1 MREDGQRTCFTLGS
15 VAQTG
20 SLLLFDDLEG
30 LWKWESV
37 TGWSTGRAGRIGRAA
52 YGGNYGGYQLAR
64 VAIPNGPGRCFMG
77 RSFGCRSFRT
87 WAVEVVIGGR
97 SGLAPE
103 LVFVAL
109 ELVRNGRM
117 YSAGVLYDGTYD
129 IWGYEDGQDSWALL
143 AGVSRKLDLEF
154 WHRIRF
160 DVDLE
165 RGEYV
170 ALDADGKV
178 FDLRGISFGDE
189 AGAGGDRS
197 TMIIGVGRYTIGTSE
212 GWFDDVLVRE
222 I

>member
-1 MREDGQRTCFTLGS
+1 MREDGQRTGFILGS

-30 LWKWESV
+30 LWKWKTV
-37 TGWSTGRAGRIGRAA
+37 DGWRTGRAGRSGLAA
-52 YGGNYGGYQLAR
+52 YGGNYGGYLIAR
-64 VAIPNGPGRCFMG
+64 VVLPNGPGRCFLG
-77 RSFGCRSFRT
+77 RSFGCRSLRT

-97 SGLAPE
+97 LGREPE
-103 LVFVAL
+103 LVYVTL

-117 YSAGVLYDGTYD
+117 YSAGVLYDAPHD
-129 IWGYEDGQDSWALL
+129 IWAYEDGQDSWAWL
-143 AGVSRKLDLEF
+143 AGVSRKLDLES

-160 DVDLE
+160 DVDFN

-170 ALDADGKV
+170 ALDADGEV

-189 AGAGGDRS
+189 AEAGGDRS
-197 TMIIGVGRYTIGTSE
+197 TMIIGVGRYSVGTSE